1 MWRKWNTRYQC
12 IYQYL
17 LRCSLYTDPLSF
29 LAAIL
34 KIMAGL
40 VEKSICALWR
50 VAVLTVQV
58 GWAPQYTRTK
68 ASWTGPELDDVSPA
82 TGLSSDWLFDWLRM
96 ARYTEYSL
104 TLPAAL
110 DGASHDK
117 WAPSAFW
124 FIQTGSKIKFFTVIA
139 PFFCLLERGG
149 EKDALPESC
158 PTAFARKLVDSPDDI
173 QHSTTW
179 STYQSRCYFSYPWI
193 PHVRSLSFYAYSLFS
208 GLKNDK
214 YASGEST

>member
-1 MWRKWNTRYQC
+1 
-12 IYQYL
+12 
-17 LRCSLYTDPLSF
+17 
-29 LAAIL
+29 
-34 KIMAGL
+34 MAGL

-104 TLPAAL
+104 TFPAAL

-124 FIQTGSKIKFFTVIA
+124 FIQTRNKIKFLLLLHL
-139 PFFCLLERGG
+139 FCLLERGG
-149 EKDALPESC
+149 EKDALTESC
-158 PTAFARKLVDSPDDI
+158 QTTELRSICPKVDSPDGVRQEI
-173 QHSTTW
+173 SRFARWHTTL
-179 STYQSRCYFSYPWI
+179 YNMVNI
-193 PHVRSLSFYAYSLFS
+193 PVEMLL
-208 GLKNDK
+208 
-214 YASGEST
+214 

>member
-1 MWRKWNTRYQC
+1 
-12 IYQYL
+12 
-17 LRCSLYTDPLSF
+17 
-29 LAAIL
+29 
-34 KIMAGL
+34 MAGL

-104 TLPAAL
+104 TFPAAL

-124 FIQTGSKIKFFTVIA
+124 FIQTGNKIKFYCYCT
-139 PFFCLLERGG
+139 FFCPLERGG
-149 EKDALPESC
+149 EKEALPESC
-158 PTAFARKLVDSPDDI
+158 QTTELRSFRRKVDSPDRVR
-173 QHSTTW
+173 QEMSRFARWHTTW
-179 STYQSRCYFSYPWI
+179 WTYQSRCYFSYPWI
-193 PHVRSLSFYAYSLFS
+193 PHVRSLSFYACSLFS